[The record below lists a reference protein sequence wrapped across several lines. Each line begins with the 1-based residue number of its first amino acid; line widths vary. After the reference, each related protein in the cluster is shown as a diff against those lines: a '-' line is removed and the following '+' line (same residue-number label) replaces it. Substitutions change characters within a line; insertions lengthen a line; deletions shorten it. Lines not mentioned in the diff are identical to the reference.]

1 MGNAQTSQQSYP
13 APPPTGGVTAVV
25 PPQAVPT
32 DPVVHG
38 GPPQG
43 HGPLLAATS
52 GAVAGLR
59 PVQDLRMRRLMGV
72 SAWALALASCGLL
85 LGTIALLRMMAEVP
99 AWFQPAFIGT
109 GIFGLVL
116 AIAAFLTVQFQRVPF
131 LLLGASTVTL
141 VIGIILLGQL

>member
-1 MGNAQTSQQSYP
+1 
-13 APPPTGGVTAVV
+13 
-25 PPQAVPT
+25 
-32 DPVVHG
+32 
-38 GPPQG
+38 
-43 HGPLLAATS
+43 
-52 GAVAGLR
+52 
-59 PVQDLRMRRLMGV
+59 MRRLMGV